1 MINELITKRLTL
13 RKMQE
18 KDSAGLFAVWSDPS
32 VTRFMNIPAF
42 TGEDQ
47 AKEMI
52 NFLAELAH
60 ENKALRYTIRTK
72 DSGQIIG
79 SCGYNT
85 IDFANGKTELG
96 YELAKGHWGKGYASE
111 AIRELMNYAFEE
123 LNLHRI
129 EAKVEPENK
138 NSIRLLQNLEFTFEG
153 TLRDAEKAKGRFVDL
168 AMYAKLST
176 D

>member
-1 MINELITKRLTL
+1 MKDLTTERLTL
-13 RKMQE
+13 KMMQE
-18 KDSAGLFAVWSDPS
+18 NDATGLFAIWSDPD
-32 VTRFMNIPAF
+32 VTRFMNIPTF
-42 TGEDQ
+42 SGEEQ

-52 NFLAELAH
+52 TILAELAK

-79 SCGYNT
+79 SCGYNVL
-85 IDFANGKTELG
+85 DFENQKTELG
-96 YELAKGHWGKGYASE
+96 YELAKEHWGKGYATE
-111 AIRELMNYAFEE
+111 VIRELSRYAFAE
-123 LNLHRI
+123 LGLHRI

-138 NSIRLLQNLEFTFEG
+138 NSLKVLQKLDFTYEG